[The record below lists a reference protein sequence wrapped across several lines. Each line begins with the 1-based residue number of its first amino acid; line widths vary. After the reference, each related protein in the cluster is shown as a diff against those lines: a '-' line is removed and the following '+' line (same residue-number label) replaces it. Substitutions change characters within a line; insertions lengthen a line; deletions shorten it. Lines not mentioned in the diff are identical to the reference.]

1 MMAHKPLAARWPCGD
16 FVEHAVADSRSAE
29 HLRFAAAFEQRAT
42 TTKPSRLRNHLL
54 KLAKLHRE
62 LAAQAELRR
71 LIREKSRRPARPS
84 SR

>member
-1 MMAHKPLAARWPCGD
+1 M
-16 FVEHAVADSRSAE
+16 ADSRSAE

-42 TTKPSRLRNHLL
+42 ATKPSRLRNHLL